1 MGSAGPIKWLDL
13 IIAALLIFAGS
24 LIWGGADAVVSY
36 LLEDKAPEKA
46 DFLAREP
53 VRTREFALKRAQA
66 ELDSTRAKWVE
77 QRLAGNQTVEIL
89 RARLDDLEQRSA
101 AADAALAAARAAA
114 GGKSPDATL
123 RAREFAAKR
132 LQAELDATRT
142 KWVAQILAQNLSSA
156 PPTEILE
163 KQMDALERRAVN
175 AEESAIDARRRAG
188 KEYTAA
194 SFWFTT
200 WKRLLVLVLALTGTV
215 AAFAIVYAAG
225 KVTARKIQ
233 VAPNWTTAMWI
244 AACILAAVF
253 GFQTAG
259 PVAAVGAALAG
270 LFLFLKP

>member
-24 LIWGGADAVVSY
+24 VIWGGADAVVSY

-46 DFLAREP
+46 DFMAREP
-53 VRTREFALKRAQA
+53 VRAREFALKRVQA

-101 AADAALAAARAAA
+101 AADAALAAARAAV
-114 GGKSPDATL
+114 GKKGLDATV

-142 KWVAQILAQNLSSA
+142 KWVAQNLSMA
-156 PPTEILE
+156 PPVALLE
-163 KQMDALERRAVN
+163 KQMETLERDAVS
-175 AEESAIDARRRAG
+175 AEESAIEARRHAG

-200 WKRLLVLVLALTGTV
+200 WKRLLVLMLALTGTV

-225 KVTARKIQ
+225 KFTARRIQ
-233 VAPNWTTAMWI
+233 VAPNWAAAMSI
-244 AACILAAVF
+244 ASCTLAAVF